1 MFALL
6 HANGDAAYFLTWGD
20 NIEVIKIIGGEVD
33 APALLP
39 REVARG
45 LWKALVAQGFRR
57 DRDAEGDYLA
67 ELHRAELKYSQ
78 AIDWEDDDSERYAET
93 YNDARMFGYD
103 HDDAAFC
110 ASQHVR
116 GEAY

>member
-1 MFALL
+1 MFILT
-6 HANGDAAYFLTWGD
+6 HANGDIAEFINLGD
-20 NIEVIKIIGGEVD
+20 DVLVTEIIGGEIDPEVR
-33 APALLP
+33 LP
-39 REVARG
+39 KEIARG
-45 LWKALVAQGFRR
+45 LWKQFVAQGFRR
-57 DRDAEGDYLA
+57 DRDAEGDY
-67 ELHRAELKYSQ
+67 
-78 AIDWEDDDSERYAET
+78 WEDDDLESERYAET

>member
-6 HANGDAAYFLTWGD
+6 HANGDAAYFLTWGA
-20 NIEVIKIIGGEVD
+20 NIEVIEVIEIIAGEAD

-57 DRDAEGDYLA
+57 DRDAEGDY
-67 ELHRAELKYSQ
+67 
-78 AIDWEDDDSERYAET
+78 WED
-93 YNDARMFGYD
+93 
-103 HDDAAFC
+103 
-110 ASQHVR
+110 
-116 GEAY
+116 EAQQGGN